1 MNFNFHKGKDNYI
14 SNNNQRYQNNLL
26 LIKDKYRTQN
36 SLFSSKHK
44 TNEIIDKVK
53 MKYGLLHNTINT
65 QVVNRKMQILKN
77 KYMKGSQNLESKINI
92 NNNIRY
98 STNNDINNKLVLRAN
113 NNNKK
118 HMFRSTSLQFVKEN
132 NLNFNNL
139 YNTLKND
146 RKISFKENN
155 KLNNIDF
162 EATKNENNKTNNTK
176 SKFEFKYLKNIK
188 EDFINI
194 HNKFKNLFQN
204 DVFNKKKKKL
214 VNMIFPISK
223 KLYLLSEMKKDI
235 KIANK
240 NSFRNMTISPKS
252 TISSNSEYTSKNIF
266 SELFS
271 ENGDDETII
280 GQNGIKKP
288 NLIRTFSK
296 PKLNVPKY
304 RNLYNMKI

>member
-44 TNEIIDKVK
+44 TNEIIDKIK

-77 KYMKGSQNLESKINI
+77 KYIKGSQNLESKINI

-98 STNNDINNKLVLRAN
+98 RTNNDINNKLVLRAN

-118 HMFRSTSLQFVKEN
+118 HMFRSTSLKFVKEN

-162 EATKNENNKTNNTK
+162 EATKNENNKINNTK

>member
-14 SNNNQRYQNNLL
+14 SYNNQRYQNNLL

-36 SLFSSKHK
+36 SLFSSKYK
-44 TNEIIDKVK
+44 TNEIIDKIK
-53 MKYGLLHNTINT
+53 IKYGLLNNTINN

-77 KYMKGSQNLESKINI
+77 KYIKGSQNLESKINI

-139 YNTLKND
+139 YNTLKNS

-162 EATKNENNKTNNTK
+162 EATKNENNKSNNTK

>member
-44 TNEIIDKVK
+44 TNEIIDKIK
-53 MKYGLLHNTINT
+53 MKYGLLHNTLNT

>member
-26 LIKDKYRTQN
+26 LINDKYRTQN

-162 EATKNENNKTNNTK
+162 EATKNENNKANNTK

>member
-44 TNEIIDKVK
+44 TNEIIDKIK
-53 MKYGLLHNTINT
+53 MKYGLLHNTLNT

-162 EATKNENNKTNNTK
+162 EATKNENNKENKTK

>member
-44 TNEIIDKVK
+44 TNEIIDKIK
-53 MKYGLLHNTINT
+53 MKYGLLHNTLNT

-139 YNTLKND
+139 YNALKND

-162 EATKNENNKTNNTK
+162 EATKNENNKANNTK

>member
-14 SNNNQRYQNNLL
+14 SNDNQRYQNNLL

-44 TNEIIDKVK
+44 TNEIIDKIK

-65 QVVNRKMQILKN
+65 KVVNRKMQILKN

>member
-44 TNEIIDKVK
+44 TNEIIDKIK
-53 MKYGLLHNTINT
+53 MKYGLLHNTLNT

-204 DVFNKKKKKL
+204 DAFNKKKKKL

>member
-44 TNEIIDKVK
+44 ANEIIDKIK
-53 MKYGLLHNTINT
+53 MKYGLLHNTLNT

>member
-44 TNEIIDKVK
+44 TNEIIDKIK

-77 KYMKGSQNLESKINI
+77 KYMKGSQNLESKINF

>member
-44 TNEIIDKVK
+44 TNEIIDKIK
-53 MKYGLLHNTINT
+53 MKYGLLHNIINT

-162 EATKNENNKTNNTK
+162 EATKNENNKANNTK

>member
-44 TNEIIDKVK
+44 TNEIIDKIK

-77 KYMKGSQNLESKINI
+77 KYIKGSQNLESKINI

-162 EATKNENNKTNNTK
+162 EATKNENNKANNTK

>member
-14 SNNNQRYQNNLL
+14 SNNNQRYQNNIL

-44 TNEIIDKVK
+44 TNEIIDKIK
-53 MKYGLLHNTINT
+53 MKYGLLHNTLNT

-162 EATKNENNKTNNTK
+162 EATKNENNKANNTK

>member
-44 TNEIIDKVK
+44 TNEIIDKIK
-53 MKYGLLHNTINT
+53 MKYGLLHNTLNT
-65 QVVNRKMQILKN
+65 QVVNRKIQILKN

>member
-44 TNEIIDKVK
+44 TNEIIDKIK

-280 GQNGIKKP
+280 GHNGIKKP